1 MSHQKPK
8 TETHSGGV
16 AAAQMDQNRRQNQSI
31 TDMGETGDASL
42 ESVQQRK
49 IDTNAQTATS
59 AMQTIETNTEYDEFD
74 GSTMITPNDNGDGN
88 AEYDESTMLV
98 GSVL

>member
-1 MSHQKPK
+1 MDWINDFRDFIAMCLIQNPK
-8 TETHSGGV
+8 QRPTAVELQQHKWIKTGGK
-16 AAAQMDQNRRQNQSI
+16 I
-31 TDMGETGDASL
+31 SL
-42 ESVQQRK
+42 LQRK